1 MKHRLLFLSISLSM
15 LTLIGCSVIEN
26 NEPIVNTDPNLPEFY
41 IGNGDTK
48 VTGGIVDGDYH
59 QWSYNWTK
67 GDMVAIYPG
76 VDTKVKYIYEGETGA
91 TSGVL
96 TGVSGGDFTFGGGKS
111 LNHNIAVV
119 PYRDEDIS
127 LDTDNYYL
135 SLDFPQIQAYHKDGL
150 GDNQTFMLDRP
161 LWHTRNLF
169 FRNVFT
175 TLIVRIKNVSEIN
188 QPVYKI
194 NLTAPG
200 GEKLWGKFYVD
211 LNDDPVTETMDYA
224 AKYLSGGGN
233 TITLDATQEAN
244 GYVTIPPG
252 ETMDFYFSLPEAV
265 YSQGLKLSVFYGTSS
280 YSDIEYEFIYDAN
293 EQSSTLQ
300 RSHYYWTGVYE
311 YSPVAPPKEYSDYV
325 AYLLDQYDSN
335 YDGELSDE
343 EVEAV
348 TYLDLDYIT
357 GFDPQEPGFELE
369 RFKNITEL
377 DMNYVEMESQILDF
391 SPFEYLE
398 EITIQYIDELMSVR
412 FNNAS
417 NSTLKDLEIRYCPNV
432 SYVDFHRVKNLEYI
446 YIVSSAIENPDFT
459 SNTKVEYFYYVSNKK
474 TFKVDLSA
482 MVDLEY
488 LACYYNDLLS
498 NVKLPKSKKL
508 YHIDLEG
515 CNLSGEIDLSY
526 YTALEGSV
534 YLSDNKDL
542 RSVKFPKSESLSSAS
557 IYIKNTAVAE
567 IDLSPMSNV
576 VRLYAYNCPNL
587 ESINLEGC
595 NNLYFI
601 NAYNN
606 PLLKNLDISDCRDNH
621 VTLYLYNVPSCET
634 LTLIQD
640 QLSTCNVDGHIEWIY
655 ID

>member
-1 MKHRLLFLSISLSM
+1 MKRRLLFLSISLSM

-48 VTGGIVDGDYH
+48 VTGGIVDGDYY

-96 TGVSGGDFTFGGGKS
+96 TGVSGGDFTFGGGES

-119 PYRDEDIS
+119 PYRDEGVS
-127 LDTDNYYL
+127 LDTDNYYMY
-135 SLDFPQIQAYHKDGL
+135 LDFPQIQAYHKDRL
-150 GDNQTFMLDRP
+150 GDNQTFMLARP
-161 LWHTRNLF
+161 LWHSRNLF

-194 NLTAPG
+194 NLIAPG

-265 YSQGLKLSVFYGTSS
+265 YSEGLKLSVFYGTSS

-293 EQSSTLQ
+293 EQSSTLK
-300 RSHYYWTGVYE
+300 RGHYYWTDAYE
-311 YSPVAPPKEYSDYV
+311 YSPVDPPKEYSDYV
-325 AYLLDQYDSN
+325 AYLLNQYDLD

-348 TYLDLDYIT
+348 TYLNLDYIT

-369 RFKNITEL
+369 RFKNITNL
-377 DMNYVEMESQILDF
+377 DMNRVEMESQILDF

-398 EITIQYIDELMSVR
+398 EIGISYIDELMSVK
-412 FNNAS
+412 FNNVS
-417 NSTLKDLEIRYCPNV
+417 NSTLKELEIRYCPNV
-432 SYVDFHRVKNLEYI
+432 SSVDFHRVKNLERI
-446 YIVSSAIENPDFT
+446 YINNLGIENPDFT
-459 SNTKVEYFYYVSNKK
+459 SNTKMKFFHYVNNKK

-488 LACYYNDLLS
+488 IACYYNSLLS
-498 NVKLPKSKKL
+498 NIKLPKSKNL
-508 YHIDLEG
+508 CHIDFEG

-526 YTALEGSV
+526 YTALYGTV
-534 YLSDNKDL
+534 YLNDNRGL
-542 RSVKFPKSESLSSAS
+542 TSVKLPESESISVATINL
-557 IYIKNTAVAE
+557 YNTAVTE
-567 IDLSPMSNV
+567 IDLSPMPNV
-576 VRLYAYNCPNL
+576 YSLNAYNCPNL

-595 NNLYFI
+595 NNLSFI
-601 NAYNN
+601 RAYNN
-606 PLLKNLDISDCRDNH
+606 PLLKNLDISECRDNN

-634 LTLIQD
+634 LTLTQY
-640 QLSTCNVDGHIEWIY
+640 QLSTYNVDGHIEWIY